1 MKEIDARKLACP
13 KPVILT
19 KKELDAMKT
28 GVVCTLVDNKVATE
42 NLSRLAESM
51 GLKATVEEV
60 GEDYKVTINKDH
72 AVEVKADDETFVIGV
87 GTNVMGHGDE
97 KLGAILIKSFMY
109 TVSQTAP
116 LPKTIVFFNGGVKL
130 TCEGSEVL
138 EDIKNMAD
146 NGVKIISC
154 GTCLDFY
161 GLKEKLQVGEISNM
175 YTIYE
180 TLEKAD
186 RNIVLS

>member
-19 KKELDAMKT
+19 KKELDAMET

-97 KLGAILIKSFMY
+97 KLGAILIKSFLY

-161 GLKEKLQVGEISNM
+161 GLKEKLQVG
-175 YTIYE
+175 
-180 TLEKAD
+180 
-186 RNIVLS
+186 

>member
-19 KKELDAMKT
+19 KEELDAMET

>member
-19 KKELDAMKT
+19 KKELDAMET
-28 GVVCTLVDNKVATE
+28 GVACTLVDNKVATE

>member
-1 MKEIDARKLACP
+1 MKEIDARKLECP

-19 KKELDAMKT
+19 KKELDTMET

-51 GLKATVEEV
+51 GLKATVEAV

-72 AVEVKADDETFVIGV
+72 AVELKSDDETFVIGV

-97 KLGAILIKSFMY
+97 KLGAILIKSFLY

-138 EDIKNMAD
+138 DDIKSMVD

-161 GLKEKLQVGEISNM
+161 GLKEKLAVGEISNM

>member
-19 KKELDAMKT
+19 KKELDAMEK

-60 GEDYKVTINKDH
+60 GEDYKVIINKDH

>member
-19 KKELDAMKT
+19 KKELDAMEK

-161 GLKEKLQVGEISNM
+161 GLKEKLAVGEISNM

>member
-19 KKELDAMKT
+19 KKELDAMET
-28 GVVCTLVDNKVATE
+28 GVVSTLVDNKVATE

>member
-1 MKEIDARKLACP
+1 MKEIDARKMACP

-19 KKELDAMKT
+19 KKELDAMEKGT
-28 GVVCTLVDNKVATE
+28 VCTLVDNKVATE

-51 GLKATVEEV
+51 GLKAKVEEV
-60 GEDYKVTINKDH
+60 GEDYKVTIEKDH
-72 AVEVKADDETFVIGV
+72 SVEVKADNETFVIGI

-97 KLGAILIKSFMY
+97 KLGAILIKSFLY

-130 TCEGSEVL
+130 TTKGSEVL
-138 EDIKNMAD
+138 DDLKNLAD

-161 GLKEKLQVGEISNM
+161 GLKESLEVGEISNM

>member
-1 MKEIDARKLACP
+1 MKEIDARKMACP

-19 KKELDAMKT
+19 KKELDAMEK
-28 GVVCTLVDNKVATE
+28 GPVCTLVANNVATE

-51 GLKATVEEV
+51 GLKAKVEEV
-60 GEDYKVTINKDH
+60 GEDYKVTIEKDH
-72 AVEVKADDETFVIGV
+72 SVEVKADNETFVIGI

-97 KLGAILIKSFMY
+97 KLGAILIKSFLY

-130 TCEGSEVL
+130 TTKGSEVL
-138 EDIKNMAD
+138 DDLKNLAD

-161 GLKEKLQVGEISNM
+161 GLKESLEVGEISNM

>member
-1 MKEIDARKLACP
+1 MKEIDARKLECP

-19 KKELDAMKT
+19 KKELDAMET

-51 GLKATVEEV
+51 GLKATVEAV

-72 AVEVKADDETFVIGV
+72 AVELKSDDETFVIGV
-87 GTNVMGHGDE
+87 GTNIMGHGDE
-97 KLGAILIKSFMY
+97 KLGAILIKSFLY

-138 EDIKNMAD
+138 DDIKSMAD

-161 GLKEKLQVGEISNM
+161 GLKEKLAVGEISNM

>member
-1 MKEIDARKLACP
+1 ME
-13 KPVILT
+13 
-19 KKELDAMKT
+19 T

-72 AVEVKADDETFVIGV
+72 VVEVKADDETFVIGV

-146 NGVKIISC
+146 NGVNIISC

>member
-19 KKELDAMKT
+19 KKEFDAMET

-72 AVEVKADDETFVIGV
+72 AVEVKTDDETFVIGV

>member
-1 MKEIDARKLACP
+1 
-13 KPVILT
+13 
-19 KKELDAMKT
+19 
-28 GVVCTLVDNKVATE
+28 
-42 NLSRLAESM
+42 
-51 GLKATVEEV
+51 
-60 GEDYKVTINKDH
+60 
-72 AVEVKADDETFVIGV
+72 
-87 GTNVMGHGDE
+87 MGHGDE
-97 KLGAILIKSFMY
+97 KLGAILIKSFLY

-138 EDIKNMAD
+138 DDIKSMAD

-161 GLKEKLQVGEISNM
+161 GLKEKLAVGEISNM

>member
-1 MKEIDARKLACP
+1 MKEIDARKMACP

-19 KKELDAMKT
+19 KKELDAMET
-28 GVVCTLVDNKVATE
+28 GEVCTLVDNKVATE
-42 NLSRLAESM
+42 NLSRLAQSM
-51 GLKATVEEV
+51 GLKATVEEM

-72 AVEVKADDETFVIGV
+72 AVEMKSDDETFVIGI

-97 KLGAILIKSFMY
+97 KLGAILIKSFLY

-116 LPKTIVFFNGGVKL
+116 LPKTVVFFNGGVKL
-130 TCEGSEVL
+130 TTKGSEVL
-138 EDIKNMAD
+138 EDLKNMAD

-161 GLKEKLQVGEISNM
+161 GLKEDLEIGEISNM